1 MHKGVIAQMKE
12 QNSKI
17 LRYQRVQQ
25 MSLPAVIISSYRQKS
40 RKLRFNAS
48 LNAFD
53 VLVNAQTSWDQRT
66 TLC

>member
-1 MHKGVIAQMKE
+1 
-12 QNSKI
+12 
-17 LRYQRVQQ
+17 

-53 VLVNAQTSWDQRT
+53 VLVNAPTSWDQRT